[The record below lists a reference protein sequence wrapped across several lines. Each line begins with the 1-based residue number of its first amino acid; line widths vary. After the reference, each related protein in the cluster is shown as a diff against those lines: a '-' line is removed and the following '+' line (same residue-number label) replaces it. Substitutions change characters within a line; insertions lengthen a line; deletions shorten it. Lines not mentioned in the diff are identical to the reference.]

1 MKILFFILFALLSMY
16 DELLDLVFNLFQL
29 NIIAELRRKT
39 RKTKKKSQPQ
49 TSSDDSDD
57 SSEKNLEYF
66 SRVTRSGNTL
76 RKLAEKIE
84 KLMKDDA
91 VIDVDGQLCVICCVK
106 KKSVILL
113 PCRHQHTCDTCW
125 FLWCTE
131 SMNMKQDE
139 STDESD
145 DDATKPNC
153 PYCRKAVD
161 QMIDA
166 IN

>member
-1 MKILFFILFALLSMY
+1 MS
-16 DELLDLVFNLFQL
+16 V
-29 NIIAELRRKT
+29 
-39 RKTKKKSQPQ
+39 
-49 TSSDDSDD
+49 SDDSDD
-57 SSEKNLEYF
+57 SSERNLEYF

-84 KLMKDDA
+84 KLMNDDDV
-91 VIDVDGQLCVICCVK
+91 VIDADGQLCVIGCVK

-131 SMNMKQDE
+131 CIEMKQYE
-139 STDESD
+139 SIDESD
-145 DDATKPNC
+145 DDATKPSC

-161 QMIDA
+161 QTINA